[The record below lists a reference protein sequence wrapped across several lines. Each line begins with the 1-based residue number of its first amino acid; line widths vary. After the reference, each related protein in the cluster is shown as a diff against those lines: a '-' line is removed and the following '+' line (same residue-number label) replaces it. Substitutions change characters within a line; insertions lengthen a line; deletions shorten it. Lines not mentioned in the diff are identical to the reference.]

1 MRERTMAK
9 KRTKRETT
17 ETPVEVPEL
26 EATTEQ
32 REGVVGLMDTEATED
47 ELDAFVDAFNEM
59 VREQTAEG
67 SP

>member
-1 MRERTMAK
+1 MAK